1 MLIKLEIPAQESD
14 WGIVCNRTL
23 TLPVVAYDET
33 DSRCRWY
40 FDLVNLPMDEAIE
53 DDGTSICAY
62 LEGSQLIMS
71 WTQDGVSCGETLTL
85 SSVMEVADYPIPF

>member
-1 MLIKLEIPAQESD
+1 MLIKLEIPAQASD
-14 WGIVCNRTL
+14 WGIVCDRTL

-33 DSRCRWY
+33 AGHVHWY
-40 FDLVNLPMDEAIE
+40 LNLVSLPMDEAIE

-71 WTQDGVSCGETLTL
+71 WTQDGVSCGETLIL